1 MILISYDDE
10 NGPQL
15 YKTDPSGYYC
25 GYRACSA
32 GVKQTEAN
40 NFLEKKL
47 KKNPIG
53 TEDDAIQVDTNSP
66 DISCIQVHI
75 H

>member
-53 TEDDAIQVDTNSP
+53 TEDEAIQVHT
-66 DISCIQVHI
+66 ISSDVRALKCIVG
-75 H
+75 